1 MSPAKKRYC
10 RFPHTKEVIL
20 ARDNYSFKKRARE
33 LAQKKKQ
40 EEKRQRKLDKKNAL
54 PQEDLSQSPN
64 DGVVAEPL
72 SE

>member
-1 MSPAKKRYC
+1 
-10 RFPHTKEVIL
+10 L

-40 EEKRQRKLDKKNAL
+40 EEKRQRKLDKKNTPL
-54 PQEDLSQSPN
+54 SEDLSQAPN

-72 SE
+72 PE